1 MEIHGA
7 KCKQIGQVH
16 RPHSRS
22 NRQSSM
28 LGSILLR
35 GSIEINDQ
43 ASFIHELKGGGERSE
58 EAHEARTFA
67 THYNYSSLQKGLGR
81 SSTLSIEGLPRQP

>member
-1 MEIHGA
+1 MEIHGD

-28 LGSILLR
+28 LGSICKG
-35 GSIEINDQ
+35 GSIEINDR
-43 ASFIHELKGGGERSE
+43 ASFIYELKGR
-58 EAHEARTFA
+58 
-67 THYNYSSLQKGLGR
+67 
-81 SSTLSIEGLPRQP
+81 P

>member
-28 LGSILLR
+28 LGSLLISKVR
-35 GSIEINDQ
+35 GSIEINDK
-43 ASFIHELKGGGERSE
+43 ASFIHELKGGGAYR
-58 EAHEARTFA
+58 FD
-67 THYNYSSLQKGLGR
+67 SL
-81 SSTLSIEGLPRQP
+81 